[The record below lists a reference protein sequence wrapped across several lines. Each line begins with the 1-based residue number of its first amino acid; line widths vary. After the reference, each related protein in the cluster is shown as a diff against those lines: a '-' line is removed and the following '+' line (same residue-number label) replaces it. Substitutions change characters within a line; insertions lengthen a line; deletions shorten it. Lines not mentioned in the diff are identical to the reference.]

1 MGFSKKGHLIAL
13 TTVIIWGMTFA
24 ASKIMVGY
32 LDPYWFIVLR
42 FSLAWAILFL
52 LSPRPLKPMAW
63 QRERWIILC
72 GILGVTLYYILQNV
86 ALLHSTAS
94 NTGVLSATSP
104 IFTALWLCIVS
115 RKVRLRPLFF
125 LGFVLCMAGVVMIS
139 GGGGDGLHLLGDS
152 MALLAALAWGLY
164 CVFVSRTEDMGLST
178 LQITRKI
185 LFWGTLFCLP
195 FALLLGDASTIRAF
209 TTEGLRIWGAFL
221 YVVIGASTLCYVFWG
236 KATALLGSVTTSL
249 YMYLL
254 PVFTVIG
261 SAFLVHDR
269 ITLFTILGIA
279 AILTGVGLSQ
289 KGSIPVESP
298 GGEK

>member
-104 IFTALWLCIVS
+104 IFTALWLCVVS

>member
-164 CVFVSRTEDMGLST
+164 CVFVSRTEDLGLST